1 MFHPFVLSAPSVAR
15 LELFFATDRTR
26 EWTRSHKNDGRAYV
40 TERRTQSETFQ
51 FAQKKPSRSRYAKK
65 SP

>member
-15 LELFFATDRTR
+15 LELFFATGRTR

-51 FAQKKPSRSRYAKK
+51 FAQKKPSRARYANR